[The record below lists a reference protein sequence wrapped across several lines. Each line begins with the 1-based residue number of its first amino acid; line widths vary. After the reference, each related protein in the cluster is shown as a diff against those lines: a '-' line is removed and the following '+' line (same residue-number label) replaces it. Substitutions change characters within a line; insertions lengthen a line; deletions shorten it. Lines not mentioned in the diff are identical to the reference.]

1 MNKTDYWY
9 AATYRGQPQLKL
21 KTFTIT
27 IKQQFYFNMQ
37 SEKEMPNCQ
46 Q

>member
-9 AATYRGQPQLKL
+9 AATHRGQLKLKL
-21 KTFTIT
+21 KTFIIT
-27 IKQQFYFNMQ
+27 IKQQFYFNTQ